1 MKKTFGIIGY
11 GKLGKTLADKLHSE
25 GSLAWI
31 CSATSCDFAF
41 DDIPC
46 YKSIQEIEQ
55 PADVIFITKADK
67 YIEESAS
74 QLAGKFKKQLKGKVI
89 IHCSGIHGKNIL
101 DKCKSAGAITASAH
115 PYQTFFSSN
124 PGDLNG
130 IYWACDAGANFDI
143 ISDIIHSFNGTAINT
158 VELPGFNNA
167 IYHASAVIASNYMN
181 TIIALAEQAAKI
193 SGIKPE
199 EFLPAILRT
208 TLENNIKSLTQ
219 QAGMPLT
226 GPIVR
231 GDVRTIEKHIES
243 LKQHRIL
250 LNEYCRIGLSTTE
263 LAYKNKQIDSDTYSI
278 LKTLFSGKIS

>member
-11 GKLGKTLADKLHSE
+11 GKLGKTLAGELYSE

-31 CSATSCDFAF
+31 CSATSCDSAF

-74 QLAGKFKKQLKGKVI
+74 QLARKFKEQLKDKVI
-89 IHCSGIHGKNIL
+89 IHCSGIHEKNIL

-143 ISDIIHSFNGTAINT
+143 ISDIIHSFNETAVNT
-158 VELPGFNNA
+158 DKLPVFNNA

-181 TIIALAEQAAKI
+181 TIIALAEQTAKI

-208 TLENNIKSLTQ
+208 TLENNIKSLKQ
-219 QAGMPLT
+219 QAEMPLT

-231 GDVRTIEKHIES
+231 ADFQTIEKHIKS
-243 LKQHRIL
+243 LKHHKIL

-263 LAYKNKQIDSDTYSI
+263 LAYGNKQINTDTYLK
-278 LKTLFSGKIS
+278 LKTFFSDK